1 MEKFNK
7 LKKVILTAKSHPC
20 LEQTLVAN
28 GFQVL
33 NLPTIKYEELS
44 ELIHQASGLIVST
57 RLSIDAALLEKA
69 TELKWIGRLGSGME
83 LIDVPYA
90 TAKGIKCIS
99 SPEGNSNAVAEH
111 NLGLLLNLMNRI
123 NKSNLEI
130 KEGEWHR
137 EINRAD
143 ELTGKTVG
151 VIGYGNTGSA
161 FTKLLSSFSVNV
173 LANDIHKSGFS
184 NYYITETDKERIA
197 KEADVVSLHIPL
209 TKTNYHFANDHFF
222 NSLEKKPYFL
232 TVCRG
237 KVTDTAAL
245 IRALKNG
252 KIKAAGLDVLENEK
266 LNTYSDEEKEQLD
279 WLIAQPN
286 VIITPHIAG
295 YSHEAF
301 YKMSK
306 VILEKLGYPIDI

>member
-1 MEKFNK
+1 MN
-7 LKKVILTAKSHPC
+7 KVIITAKSHPC
-20 LEQTLVAN
+20 LEETLIAN
-28 GFQVL
+28 GFEVL

-44 ELIHQASGLIVST
+44 GLITDATGLIVST
-57 RLSIDAALLEKA
+57 RLSIDALLLEKA
-69 TELKWIGRLGSGME
+69 SQLKWIGRLGSGME
-83 LIDVPYA
+83 LIDVPFA
-90 TAKGIKCIS
+90 VSKGIRCIS
-99 SPEGNSNAVAEH
+99 SPEGNRGAVAEH
-111 NLGLLLNLMNRI
+111 NLGLLLNLMNFI

-130 KEGEWHR
+130 KANQWHR

-151 VIGYGNTGSA
+151 IIGFGNTGSA
-161 FTKLLSSFSVNV
+161 FAKLLGSFEVNV
-173 LANDIHKSGFS
+173 FANDIEKSGFS
-184 NYYITETDKERIA
+184 NHYITESDKARIA
-197 KEADVVSLHIPL
+197 NDSDVISLHIPL
-209 TKTNYHFANDHFF
+209 TKENYHFANDDFF

-232 TVCRG
+232 SVCRG

-266 LNTYSDEEKEQLD
+266 LATYSEEEQEQLD
-279 WLIAQPN
+279 WLLAQPN
-286 VIITPHIAG
+286 VVITPHIAG

-306 VILEKLGYPIDI
+306 VLLEKLGYEVKG